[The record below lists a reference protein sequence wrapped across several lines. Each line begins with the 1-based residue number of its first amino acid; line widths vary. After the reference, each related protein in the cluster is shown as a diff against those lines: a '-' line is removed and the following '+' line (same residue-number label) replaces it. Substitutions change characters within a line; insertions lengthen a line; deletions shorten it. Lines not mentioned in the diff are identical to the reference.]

1 MNPEIKAKWLA
12 ALRSGEYQ
20 QGQNWLKNG
29 KGGFCCLGVLCDLY
43 RKEIG
48 KGGWEIYYESRI
60 FTLDDAKAPYYPPT
74 RVIDWAGLGE
84 SWEALNKIRITIDGT
99 ENSLA
104 EHNDQGKTFS
114 QIADA
119 IEDQIPGD
127 EE

>member
-1 MNPEIKAKWLA
+1 MNSEIKAKWLA
-12 ALRSGEYQ
+12 ALRSGEYPQ
-20 QGQNWLKNG
+20 VQEYLQNG
-29 KGGFCCLGVLCDLY
+29 KGAFCCLGVLCDLY
-43 RKEIG
+43 RKEVG
-48 KGGWEIYYESRI
+48 NGGWEIYFAGMTFI
-60 FTLDDAKAPYYPPT
+60 LDNVSTPYYPPT
-74 RVIDWAGLGE
+74 RVINWAGLGE
-84 SWEALNKIRITIDGT
+84 SWEALNKIRITIDGK